1 MRSCATRRD
10 VHMSMYQR
18 ALPQCAAQQ
27 LADLLVRP
35 APHEEWLGSRTRA
48 FPLHLVGMWVTV
60 RVEVDVG
67 LDVGVRRM
75 RMRMRRCVDGD
86 YVVDVEV
93 G

>member
-1 MRSCATRRD
+1 M
-10 VHMSMYQR
+10 
-18 ALPQCAAQQ
+18 
-27 LADLLVRP
+27 
-35 APHEEWLGSRTRA
+35 
-48 FPLHLVGMWVTV
+48 HLVGMWVTV